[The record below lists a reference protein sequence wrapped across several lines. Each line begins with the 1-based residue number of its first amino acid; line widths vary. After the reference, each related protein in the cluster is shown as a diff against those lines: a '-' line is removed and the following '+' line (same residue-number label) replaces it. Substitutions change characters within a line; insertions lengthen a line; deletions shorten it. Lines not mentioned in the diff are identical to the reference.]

1 MRFKDEDWEKE
12 IRKEPFASSPFQEQ
26 HKQNV
31 LRQVEWMKTGEEHVN
46 DAPDHKQKQQIKKRN
61 RRTVRSR
68 PRKVVV
74 VTTVAVVAAAAI
86 IWNGQVLEP
95 IVEKVYPVSALQLSD
110 DPSMNLLTSE
120 MKHTVAVTMR
130 DYLGKQLEVHY
141 AKKGPIT
148 GWVYVEAGDVNKSE
162 YAKMW
167 LDGKTG
173 ALVEAD
179 MRSELPG
186 NELEHRFLRQV
197 PGLLK
202 GINSDPTLK
211 PISARRY
218 VKMKQG
224 QEKPVWFTT
233 LFLENG
239 KGSGSIEWT
248 RDEAVSVSGTVSS
261 DTVSTDLITNASS
274 TIEALSGEPAPA
286 LKSVTFTQNDK
297 QLEETTDLYFGHRYV
312 VSRVGG
318 RFGNEYTVMDFQR
331 VVPDFV
337 TIEDHEQYI
346 EKLLTLDEEE
356 IRQNAAPIIQKM
368 FGIDLDKYV
377 FERDTNNIG
386 MATFRLE
393 EMANTIQVR
402 YEEDARITMITIS
415 DL

>member
-1 MRFKDEDWEKE
+1 MRFKVEDWEKE
-12 IRKEPFASSPFQEQ
+12 IRKEPFASSPFQDQ

-31 LRQVEWMKTGEEHVN
+31 LRQVEWMKSGEEHVN
-46 DAPDHKQKQQIKKRN
+46 DAPDHKQKQHIMKRN

-68 PRKVVV
+68 PRKVVL

-86 IWNGQVLEP
+86 LWNGQVLEP
-95 IVEKVYPVSALQLSD
+95 IVEKVYPVSALLLSD
-110 DPSMNLLTSE
+110 DPSMNLLTNK
-120 MKHTVAVTMR
+120 MKRIVAITMR
-130 DYLGKQLEVHY
+130 DYLGKQLLITKV
-141 AKKGPIT
+141 KNMPIS
-148 GWVYVEAGDVNKSE
+148 GRVYLEAGSERDGE
-162 YAKMW
+162 YAIIW
-167 LDGKTG
+167 LDAGTG
-173 ALVEAD
+173 DLREVE
-179 MRSELPG
+179 MRTEMEGS
-186 NELEHRFLRQV
+186 ELEHRFLRQV

-248 RDEAVSVSGTVSS
+248 RDEAVSVSGTVST
-261 DTVSTDLITNASS
+261 DTVSKDLITHARR

-297 QLEETTDLYFGHRYV
+297 QLEETTSLYFGDQYLVR
-312 VSRVGG
+312 RVGG
-318 RFGNEYTVMDFQR
+318 RFSNEYTVMDFQR
-331 VVPDFV
+331 GVPELETGEEYELYF
-337 TIEDHEQYI
+337 
-346 EKLLTLDEEE
+346 EKLSNMDEKI

-377 FERDTNNIG
+377 FERDTNNVG

-393 EMANTIQVR
+393 EMANMIQIR

>member
-12 IRKEPFASSPFQEQ
+12 IRKEPFASSPFQDQ

-31 LRQVEWMKTGEEHVN
+31 LRQVEWMKTGEKHVN
-46 DAPDHKQKQQIKKRN
+46 DALDHKQKQHTMKRN

-68 PRKVVV
+68 PWKVAV
-74 VTTVAVVAAAAI
+74 VTTVAAVAAAAI
-86 IWNGQVLEP
+86 LWNGQVLKP
-95 IVEKVYPVSALQLSD
+95 IVEKVYPVSALQLSE

-120 MKHTVAVTMR
+120 MKQTVAMTMR

-148 GWVYVEAGDVNKSE
+148 GWVYIEAGDVNKSE

-179 MRSELPG
+179 MRSEMPG

-261 DTVSTDLITNASS
+261 DTVSTDLITNARSS
-274 TIEALSGEPAPA
+274 IEALSGEPAPA

-297 QLEETTDLYFGHRYV
+297 QLEETTSLYFGDRYLV
-312 VSRVGG
+312 RRVGG
-318 RFGNEYTVMDFQR
+318 RFSNEYTVMDFQR
-331 VVPDFV
+331 GVPELETGEEYELYFDKLNNM
-337 TIEDHEQYI
+337 D
-346 EKLLTLDEEE
+346 EKI
-356 IRQNAAPIIQKM
+356 IRQNAAPIIRKM
-368 FGIDLDKYV
+368 FDIDLDKYV
-377 FERDTNNIG
+377 FERDTKNIG

-393 EMANTIQVR
+393 EMANMIQVR